1 MARRTCFARCVATA
15 DARSAHMEGG
25 PVCMTNTCGRYV
37 AGKACPC
44 RSGFRAKS
52 PCGKLSKTTNSARS
66 PPTMHP
72 NPERHQESPSFA
84 ALGRAGGVE
93 FVRLPH
99 REMQWAPVPIRSD
112 TGIAAWRPGWLCP
125 GCATEVPLDAL
136 QILAH
141 AGGACNRCG
150 GNCIGFLTEL
160 RPGPPGAAP
169 PGAPVRLH
177 LLMQQL
183 RPPRPLMLLK
193 LFLMMRPPPPRQ
205 VPVGLLQ
212 PSGLRGVRRSAW

>member
-1 MARRTCFARCVATA
+1 MRQAVQDYQLRTFTSH
-15 DARSAHMEGG
+15 DAPE
-25 PVCMTNTCGRYV
+25 P
-37 AGKACPC
+37 
-44 RSGFRAKS
+44 RA
-52 PCGKLSKTTNSARS
+52 
-66 PPTMHP
+66 PPRVTVLCCH
-72 NPERHQESPSFA
+72 RLA
-84 ALGRAGGVE
+84 ALGRAGMVE

-150 GNCIGFLTEL
+150 GELHCGFLTEL
-160 RPGPPGAAP
+160 RPGPPGAAL

-183 RPPRPLMLLK
+183 RPPRPFMLLK